1 MLIMTRMMMMMMMM
15 MMMTT
20 TTTTMINPLHEK
32 KLRGVES
39 RHLYTA
45 QKHKML

>member
-1 MLIMTRMMMMMMMM
+1 MLIMTRMMMMM

-20 TTTTMINPLHEK
+20 TTTTMINPLPEK